1 MNKTLIAMM
10 FALMLLIPLS
20 PYAADYVIGEGD
32 GLDIAVW
39 GVRELTFSVKV
50 RPDGKITIPGLGDV
64 AVSGQT
70 PAQLQVSLSERF
82 KELVKNPIVTVTLR
96 EITNNRVY
104 IFGGGISSG
113 VYDLNRRTTLLQ
125 LLCTIGSPASGAG
138 GGTGGV
144 AASGSSGG
152 GGGGAPGAAT
162 RAADYKRAYVLRN
175 GKKIK
180 ENFYMLFI
188 KGDTTEDIIIESNDA
203 IFIPQLLDRSVYVL
217 GAVNASRAIEY
228 REGMTVMEAIL
239 EAGGFTKFADQ
250 NDIVINR
257 KDDKKD
263 IKLEVKAKKLIKDG
277 DLNQNV
283 LLKPGDYIVVGESLF

>member
-1 MNKTLIAMM
+1 MYKTCSTFL
-10 FALMLLIPLS
+10 FLLLLLLPLPS
-20 PYAADYVIGEGD
+20 YAADYVIGEGD

-70 PAQLQVSLSERF
+70 PSQLQVLLSERL
-82 KELVKNPIVTVTLR
+82 KELVKNPIVTVTVR
-96 EITNNRVY
+96 EITNSKVY
-104 IFGGGISSG
+104 IFGGGINSG

-125 LLCTIGSPASGAG
+125 LLCTIGSPSAGAG
-138 GGTGGV
+138 GGSSGGAG
-144 AASGSSGG
+144 AASGS
-152 GGGGAPGAAT
+152 APKT
-162 RAADYKRAYVLRN
+162 ADYKRAYILRN

-180 ENFYMLFI
+180 ENFYMLFV
-188 KGDTTEDIIIESNDA
+188 KGDTAEDIVIESNDA

-228 REGMTVMEAIL
+228 REGMTVVEAIL

-250 NDIVINR
+250 NDIVIRR
-257 KDDKKD
+257 KDDNKD
-263 IKLEVKAKKLIKDG
+263 ITLEVKVKKLLKDG
-277 DLNQNV
+277 DLTQNV
-283 LLKPGDYIVVGESLF
+283 LLKAGDYIVVRESIF